1 MDIVAIGALVSALA
15 CICVAMLLDGGSLAA
30 LLQLPAFIM
39 VIGGT
44 ISAVLLQT
52 PFKVF
57 MNGLKMMRWIAFP
70 PKDNS
75 EELLANIMDWVRI
88 SRRESILALD
98 KVAETQD
105 DPFIR
110 QGLRL
115 VVDGVEPSQIRSVLE
130 TMLHTRE
137 HHEHLS
143 TEMYEAMGG
152 YAPTVGILGAVLG
165 LITVMANLGDPS
177 KLGAGIATA
186 FVATV
191 YGVGAANLFFLPVGN
206 KLKVLVRWRVR
217 RMDMVLEGLVGIAVM
232 EKPIQLEMR
241 LRSFMHEGASLCRG
255 AGRGRRPCADKRHGR
270 AIELDRGH
278 NLGGGT
284 AAAQ

>member
-1 MDIVAIGALVSALA
+1 MDIVSLAALVSAIA
-15 CICVAMLLDGGSLAA
+15 CICVAMLLDGGDLGA

-52 PFKVF
+52 PFKIF
-57 MNGLKMMRWIAFP
+57 LLGLKMMRWIVFP

-98 KVAETQD
+98 RVADSVE
-105 DPFIR
+105 DPFIK

-115 VVDGVEPSQIRSVLE
+115 VVDGVEASQIRTVLE

-137 HHEHLS
+137 HHEHLAV
-143 TEMYEAMGG
+143 EMYEAMGG

-165 LITVMANLGDPS
+165 LITVMANFGDPS

-206 KLKVLVRWRVR
+206 KLKVLVRWKVR

-241 LRSFMHEGASLCRG
+241 LRSFLDEGEASHAGDG
-255 AGRGRRPCADKRHGR
+255 AEEP
-270 AIELDRGH
+270 
-278 NLGGGT
+278 
-284 AAAQ
+284 AAPAGAVPAEQSN

>member
-1 MDIVAIGALVSALA
+1 VDIVSVGALVSAVA
-15 CICVAMLLDGGSLAA
+15 CICVAMMLDGGDLGSLI
-30 LLQLPAFIM
+30 QLPAFIM

-52 PFKVF
+52 PIKVF
-57 MNGLKMMRWIAFP
+57 MSGLKMMRWIVFP
-70 PKDNS
+70 PKDNA
-75 EELLANIMDWVRI
+75 EELLTNIMEWVRI

-98 KVAETQD
+98 RVAETQD

-115 VVDGVEPSQIRSVLE
+115 VVDGVEASQIRAVLE
-130 TMLHTRE
+130 TMIHTRE

-241 LRSFMHEGASLCRG
+241 LRSFLHDGEGAKAEDGAEEG
-255 AGRGRRPCADKRHGR
+255 AGAPQQTSAML
-270 AIELDRGH
+270 E
-278 NLGGGT
+278 
-284 AAAQ
+284 QSQ

>member
-1 MDIVAIGALVSALA
+1 MDIISVAALVSALA
-15 CICVAMLLDGGSLAA
+15 CICVAMLLDGGSLMS
-30 LLQLPAFIM
+30 LIQLPAFIM

-52 PFKVF
+52 PFKIF
-57 MNGLKMMRWIAFP
+57 MSGLKMLRWIVFP
-70 PKDNS
+70 PKDNA
-75 EELLANIMDWVRI
+75 EELLDNIMEWVRL

-98 KVAETQD
+98 KVAETQN

-115 VVDGVEPSQIRSVLE
+115 VVDGVEASQIRSVLE
-130 TMLHTRE
+130 TMIHTRE

-143 TEMYEAMGG
+143 AEMYEAMGG

-165 LITVMANLGDPS
+165 LITVMANLADPS

-191 YGVGAANLFFLPVGN
+191 YGVGAANLFFLPVAN
-206 KLKVLVRWRVR
+206 KLRTLVRWRVR

-241 LRSFMHEGASLCRG
+241 LRSFLPEGKQPGEAVEEEGAAQPR
-255 AGRGRRPCADKRHGR
+255 
-270 AIELDRGH
+270 
-278 NLGGGT
+278 
-284 AAAQ
+284 AAALAPQAR

>member
-1 MDIVAIGALVSALA
+1 M
-15 CICVAMLLDGGSLAA
+15 SLI
-30 LLQLPAFIM
+30 QLPAFIM

-52 PFKVF
+52 PFKIF
-57 MNGLKMMRWIAFP
+57 MNGLKMMRWIVFP
-70 PKDNS
+70 PKDNG
-75 EELLANIMDWVRI
+75 EELLADIMEWVRL

-105 DPFIR
+105 DPFVR

-115 VVDGVEPSQIRSVLE
+115 VVDGVEASQIRAVLE
-130 TMLHTRE
+130 TMIHTRE
-137 HHEHLS
+137 HHEHLCV
-143 TEMYEAMGG
+143 EMYEAMGG

-165 LITVMANLGDPS
+165 LITVMANLADPS

-206 KLKVLVRWRVR
+206 KLRTLVRWQVR
-217 RMDMVLEGLVGIAVM
+217 RMDMVLEGLLGIAVM

-241 LRSFMHEGASLCRG
+241 LRSFLHEGKPSGKESEEDG
-255 AGRGRRPCADKRHGR
+255 AG
-270 AIELDRGH
+270 
-278 NLGGGT
+278 
-284 AAAQ
+284 AAQPHAGAMAQQAR

>member
-1 MDIVAIGALVSALA
+1 MDIIAIVAMVSAVG
-15 CICVAMLLDGGSLAA
+15 CICVAMLLDGGNLTSLI
-30 LLQLPAFIM
+30 QLPAFIM

-52 PFKVF
+52 PFKIF
-57 MNGLKMMRWIAFP
+57 MNGLKMLRWIFFP
-70 PKDNS
+70 PKDDA
-75 EELLANIMDWVRI
+75 EEMLGNIMEWVRI

-98 KVAETQD
+98 KVAETQE
-105 DPFIR
+105 DPFIK

-115 VVDGVEPSQIRSVLE
+115 VVDGVEASQIRAVLE
-130 TMLHTRE
+130 TMIHTRE
-137 HHEHLS
+137 HHEHVS
-143 TEMYEAMGG
+143 GEMYEAMGG

-191 YGVGAANLFFLPVGN
+191 YGVGAANLFFLPVAN
-206 KLKVLVRWRVR
+206 KLRLLVRWRVR
-217 RMDMVLEGLVGIAVM
+217 RMDMILEGLVGIAVM

-241 LRSFMHEGASLCRG
+241 LRSFLHEGASHAEQETEETVRPPQ
-255 AGRGRRPCADKRHGR
+255 AGVMA
-270 AIELDRGH
+270 EQS
-278 NLGGGT
+278 N
-284 AAAQ
+284 